1 MKNYRLI
8 FIAAIALVAFT
19 IQGCNSKKQKN
30 SDSVKTEQTSL
41 ASQKILQ
48 VDDLLKEAETM
59 SGKEVEIEGIC
70 THICKHGGKK
80 IFLIGS
86 DDTKTIRIEAGKE
99 FGNFKPETVNN
110 VVRVKGTLVEDRID
124 EAYLVQ
130 WEEKIKAQTE
140 EKHGT
145 TEAGCS
151 SEQKARGET
160 AANSTTERINNFRK
174 RITER
179 SEKEGKNYL
188 SFYHIDATQYNI
200 Q

>member
-1 MKNYRLI
+1 MKNYQLI
-8 FIAAIALVAFT
+8 FITAITLVAFT

-30 SDSVKTEQTSL
+30 NDPAKTEQTSL

-48 VDDLLKEAETM
+48 VDDLLKEAEAM
-59 SGKEVEIEGIC
+59 NGKEVEIEGIC

-80 IFLIGS
+80 IFLMGS

-160 AANSTTERINNFRK
+160 VANSTTERINNFRK
-174 RITER
+174 RIAER

>member
-1 MKNYRLI
+1 MKNYQLILVTAITLTALI
-8 FIAAIALVAFT
+8 F
-19 IQGCNSKKQKN
+19 QGCNSKKQKN
-30 SDSVKTEQTSL
+30 TDSDKTEQTSL
-41 ASQKILQ
+41 TTQKILQ
-48 VDDLLKEAETM
+48 VDDVLKEAEVL
-59 SGKEVEIEGIC
+59 SGKEVELEGIC
-70 THICKHGGKK
+70 THICKHGGGK
-80 IFLIGS
+80 IFLMGS

-110 VVRVKGTLVEDRID
+110 IVRIKGKLVEDRID
-124 EAYLVQ
+124 EAYLTQ

-160 AANSTTERINNFRK
+160 PANNTKERINNFRK
-174 RITER
+174 RIAER
-179 SEKEGKNYL
+179 TEKEGKSYL